1 MPVKFTL
8 REDAPAIS
16 LFQPSAKAAFD
27 QYFPVEPG
35 GLVEVPGELAK
46 KQPYDDAFL
55 VVNGDEERAWP
66 KALWDLADKSSTSST
81 GKGK

>member
-8 REDAPAIS
+8 RDECAPVS

-35 GLVEVPGELAK
+35 GLIEVPGELAK
-46 KQPYDDAFL
+46 EQPYQDAFL
-55 VVNGDEERAWP
+55 VVNGDETRAWP
-66 KALWDLADKSSTSST
+66 KALWDLADKPAASATT
-81 GKGK
+81 KGK